1 MESKKNKTVQVKQ
14 EVHKKVAVYCAENE
28 ESIGDF
34 FSDAAIEKLE
44 KEVVKNKKL
53 K

>member
-28 ESIGDF
+28 KSIGDF

-44 KEVVKNKKL
+44 KKKGEEKNE
-53 K
+53 